1 MAYLVI
7 CFFCG
12 LAAGIIGR
20 WKHSSFFI
28 WFLIGA
34 VLPLLGIV
42 AALLWRYEDNEPY
55 RACEECGNVVPL
67 YQQVCSHCGADLE
80 WPSEESLLVGGSQ

>member
-12 LAAGIIGR
+12 LSAGVIGR
-20 WKHSSFFI
+20 WKGSSFFL

-34 VLPLLGIV
+34 VLPLLGV
-42 AALLWRYEDNEPY
+42 LAALLWRFEDNEPY
-55 RACEECGNVVPL
+55 RHCDECGKQIPL
-67 YQQVCSHCGADLE
+67 YQQVCSRCGADQA
-80 WPSEESLLVGGSQ
+80 WPQELTPSKS